1 MKELKFRLYF
11 LHGNRILASCRH
23 RDWMA
28 VVHNLFLLPYLY
40 LTFFLNGEQKTKM
53 IAKENKSATVGR
65 RGRPEPVAS
74 LCTPK
79 AADLN
84 PRKDWFVTLAD

>member
-1 MKELKFRLYF
+1 
-11 LHGNRILASCRH
+11 
-23 RDWMA
+23 
-28 VVHNLFLLPYLY
+28 
-40 LTFFLNGEQKTKM
+40 M

-84 PRKDWFVTLAD
+84 PRKDWFVTLADQIDGTSEEHFSSAKPAFLINLWSTVYLAVNKDPRMRSRVVMNEYIGFW